1 MLDDARF
8 RRAVAV
14 AGLSAAIFAGAARA
28 QSSPQIVG
36 LNLAYVAERSTFGK
50 AGLARMEAV
59 NKQKAG
65 EADAML
71 TALTKQRAELES
83 GSAMSPRARADLQRA
98 FDRARVDFDRFRQD
112 AQAELRVMQTQFEA
126 EFRLKVTPIVDRLSR
141 ERGYS
146 YVVGL
151 EHPLI
156 VWFAP
161 SVDISDEIVKWLDAG
176 EK

>member
-1 MLDDARF
+1 
-8 RRAVAV
+8 VAV

-36 LNLAYVAERSTFGK
+36 VNLAYVAERSRFGK

-71 TALTKQRAELES
+71 GALTKKRAELES
-83 GSAMSPRARADLQRA
+83 GRAMSPRARADLQRA

-112 AQAELRVMQTQFEA
+112 AQAELRAMQTHFEA
-126 EFRLKVTPIVDRLSR
+126 EFRLNVTQIVDRLSR
-141 ERGYS
+141 ERGYGF
-146 YVVGL
+146 VLGL
-151 EHPLI
+151 THPI
-156 VWFAP
+156 IAWFNP
-161 SVDISDEIVKWLDAG
+161 EVDISDEVVKRLDAW

>member
-1 MLDDARF
+1 MTRPLRVLMFVSVIALG
-8 RRAVAV
+8 VS
-14 AGLSAAIFAGAARA
+14 SAASA
-28 QSSPQIVG
+28 QQIVG
-36 LNLAYVAERSTFGK
+36 VNLAYVAERSTFGK

-71 TALTKQRAELES
+71 AALTKQRAELES

-161 SVDISDEIVKWLDAG
+161 SVDISDEIVKWLDAV